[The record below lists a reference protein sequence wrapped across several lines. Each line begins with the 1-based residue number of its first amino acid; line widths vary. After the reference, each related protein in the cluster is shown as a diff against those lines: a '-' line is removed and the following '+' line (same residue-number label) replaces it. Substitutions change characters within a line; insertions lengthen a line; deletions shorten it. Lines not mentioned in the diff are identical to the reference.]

1 PGAALDPARG
11 RRDTRAQEARMSHV
25 DETLA
30 GYESVAARYDELNAR
45 MDTARLVDRYV
56 EVVDRYGSGGRRLL
70 DAGCGTGRSSVAFR
84 ERGFEVTGY
93 DLSPAMVAMARRR
106 PGAEGIRFQ
115 VGRLQQ
121 PPPGLTGFDAVA
133 CVDVPMAYLTDTDQ
147 LRRAL
152 AAARDQLTEEGVLV
166 FDLITVGYYRRT
178 FGVPAIA
185 DRGDRYVAWFAVSP
199 RIEADAVVVT
209 QFDLFERAGDGWERV
224 SMRHVQRHHSDRT
237 VRRVAEQAGL
247 RVVAT
252 RGLVGTS
259 AREPADEDDHDR
271 ILYVAR
277 RAD

>member
-1 PGAALDPARG
+1 
-11 RRDTRAQEARMSHV
+11 MSHV

-30 GYESVAARYDELNAR
+30 AYESVAARYDELNAR

-56 EVVDRYGSGGRRLL
+56 EVVERYGSGGRRLL
-70 DAGCGTGRSSVAFR
+70 DAGCGTGRSSAAFR

-121 PPPGLTGFDAVA
+121 PPPGLTGFDVVA

-152 AAARDQLTEEGVLV
+152 AAARDQLTEDGVLV
-166 FDLITVGYYRRT
+166 FDLSTVGHYRRA
-178 FGVPAIA
+178 FGVPTIA

-277 RAD
+277 RAG

>member
-1 PGAALDPARG
+1 
-11 RRDTRAQEARMSHV
+11 MSHV

-30 GYESVAARYDELNAR
+30 AYETIAARYDELNAQ
-45 MDTARLVDRYV
+45 MDTAALVDRYV
-56 EVVDRYGSGGRRLL
+56 EAADRYGSGGRRLL

-93 DLSPAMVAMARRR
+93 DLSPAMAAMARRR
-106 PGAEGIRFQ
+106 PGAEGIEFL
-115 VGRLQQ
+115 VGQLQE
-121 PPPGLTGFDAVA
+121 PPPGLSGFDVVA
-133 CVDVPMAYLTDTDQ
+133 CVDLPMAYLTATDQ

-152 AAARDQLTEEGVLV
+152 AAARDQLAEDGVLV
-166 FDLITVGYYRRT
+166 FDLITIGYYRRA

-185 DRGDRYVAWFAVSP
+185 DRGDRYVAWFALSP
-199 RIEADAVVVT
+199 PIEADTVVVT
-209 QFDLFERAGDGWERV
+209 QFDLFERAGTGWERV

-237 VRRVAEQAGL
+237 VRRVAERAGL

-252 RGLVGTS
+252 RGLVGTA

-277 RAD
+277 RAC

>member
-1 PGAALDPARG
+1 
-11 RRDTRAQEARMSHV
+11 MSHV

-30 GYESVAARYDELNAR
+30 AYESVAARYDELNAR
-45 MDTARLVDRYV
+45 LDTAGLVERYV
-56 EVVDRYGSGGRRLL
+56 EAVERYGPGGRRLL

-106 PGAEGIRFQ
+106 PGTEGIRFL
-115 VGRLQQ
+115 VGRLQE
-121 PPPGLTGFDAVA
+121 PPPGLAGFDVVA
-133 CVDVPMAYLTDTDQ
+133 CVDVPMAYLTGAEQ

-152 AAARDQLTEEGVLV
+152 AAARDQLVEDGVLL
-166 FDLITVGYYRRT
+166 FDLSTIGYYRRA
-178 FGVPAIA
+178 FGVPAVA

-209 QFDLFERAGDGWERV
+209 QFDLFERAGEGWERV

-237 VRRVAEQAGL
+237 VRRVAERAGL
-247 RVVAT
+247 RVVAAY
-252 RGLVGTS
+252 GLVGTS
-259 AREPADEDDHDR
+259 AREPADEDEHDR

-277 RAD
+277 RVG

>member
-1 PGAALDPARG
+1 M
-11 RRDTRAQEARMSHV
+11 THV

-30 GYESVAARYDELNAR
+30 AYESVAARYDELNAR
-45 MDTARLVDRYV
+45 MDTATLVDRYV
-56 EVVDRYGSGGRRLL
+56 EVADRYGTGGRRLL
-70 DAGCGTGRSSVAFR
+70 DAGCGTGRSGVAFR

-93 DLSPAMVAMARRR
+93 DLSPAMVAMARSR
-106 PGAEGIRFQ
+106 PGAEGIRFL
-115 VGRLQQ
+115 VGRLQE
-121 PPPGLTGFDAVA
+121 PPPGLTGFDVVA
-133 CVDVPMAYLTDTDQ
+133 CVDLPMAYLTATDQ

-152 AAARDQLTEEGVLV
+152 EAARDQLAEGGVLV
-166 FDLITVGYYRRT
+166 FDLSTIGYYRRA
-178 FGVPAIA
+178 FGVPTVA

-209 QFDLFERAGDGWERV
+209 QFDLFERAGAGWERV

-237 VRRVAEQAGL
+237 VRRVAERAGL

-259 AREPADEDDHDR
+259 AREPADEDGHDR

-277 RAD
+277 RAG

>member
-1 PGAALDPARG
+1 MTD
-11 RRDTRAQEARMSHV
+11 V

-30 GYESVAARYDELNAR
+30 AYESVAARYDELNAR
-45 MDTARLVDRYV
+45 MDTATLVDRYV
-56 EVVDRYGSGGRRLL
+56 EMADLYGTGGRRLL

-93 DLSPAMVAMARRR
+93 DLSPAMVAMAGSR
-106 PGAEGIRFQ
+106 PGAEDIRFL
-115 VGRLQQ
+115 VGRLQE
-121 PPPGLTGFDAVA
+121 PPPGLTGFDVVA
-133 CVDVPMAYLTDTDQ
+133 CVDLPMAYLTGTDE

-152 AAARDQLTEEGVLV
+152 ASARDQLAGDGVLI
-166 FDLITVGYYRRT
+166 FDLSTIGYYRRT
-178 FGVPAIA
+178 FGVPTVA
-185 DRGDRYVAWFAVSP
+185 DRGDRYVAWFAASP

-209 QFDLFERAGDGWERV
+209 QFDLFERAGAGWERV
-224 SMRHVQRHHSDRT
+224 SMRHVQRHRSDRT
-237 VRRVAEQAGL
+237 VRRVAERAGL

-259 AREPADEDDHDR
+259 AREPADEDGHDR